1 MRYILPL
8 LLILFGITACRPTA
22 DERLLDRAEQLLVDH
37 PDSALSLVERVV
49 VKPTHDGAFRTR
61 YNLMMMRCRD
71 KAEGLLPSDSL
82 LEATLDYYEQHD
94 TRRNLIEYAYALY
107 YAGRVAEKKG
117 DFSHAMAHLLDADR
131 ALSSTYDT
139 SLRGDVLME
148 MARLYRRQR
157 YVQLSS
163 IHFEKAAR
171 CFEVNGRPTE
181 ALHALMATS
190 AEYHQSG
197 EIQKANRYYHKAQ
210 AMALELND
218 TVALITLARIAAT
231 RSVERGAYDRAL
243 QTLREATAAY
253 ANGVEPREFY
263 YLLGL
268 VKLRQGDADS
278 SALYLSE
285 HMADNREQQRQD
297 SLYGRSPGHWIL
309 RNEDIAG
316 EFFADMGEYQK
327 AYNRKNRALRILDS
341 IYRAEKLSPIPSM
354 QGRYL
359 RAQLQQQNDILRNR
373 MVMQWVIVA
382 LAFVAMVFFVLWLMA
397 HRRQL
402 ILQQR
407 QTILEYRQSIV
418 RLRDAY
424 AAEQSKPRI
433 GIPQDLIDR
442 RLDFMRKLLD
452 VAVLYGNRS
461 ELFTRKIGE
470 LISSESEGGIQ
481 WVFEDIL
488 NMQQPGIV
496 EFLKQRFP
504 QLTDRELGLYSMIC
518 LDIPK
523 STICMVANISAKTY
537 YNQRNILRG
546 KLALTNND
554 VTFAEHF
561 ETMRQACEK
570 AEKNGK
576 SSALPTEGN

>member
-8 LLILFGITACRPTA
+8 LLILFGITACRPAA
-22 DERLLDRAEQLLVDH
+22 DERLLDRAEELLVEH
-37 PDSALSLVERVV
+37 PDSALRLVEKIV
-49 VKPTHDGAFRTR
+49 VKPSDGEGFRTR
-61 YNLMMMRCRD
+61 YNLMLMRCRD

-82 LEATLDYYEQHD
+82 LEATLNYYEQHD
-94 TRRNLIEYAYALY
+94 TRRNLVEYAYALY
-107 YAGRVAEKKG
+107 YAGRVAERQG
-117 DFSHAMAHLLDADR
+117 DFSQALAHLLDADR

-171 CFEVNGRPTE
+171 CFEIHNRH
-181 ALHALMATS
+181 ADAMHALMATS
-190 AEYHQSG
+190 AEYHQLG
-197 EIQKANRYYHKAQ
+197 EIQKANLYYHKAQ
-210 AMALELND
+210 AMAQELQD
-218 TVALITLARIAAT
+218 TVALITLARISAT
-231 RSVERGAYDRAL
+231 RSIEHGDYDRAL
-243 QTLREATAAY
+243 QTLREATSAY
-253 ANGVEPREFY
+253 ANGIEPQEFF

-268 VKLRQGDADS
+268 IKLRQGDVDS
-278 SALYLSE
+278 SAYYLSG
-285 HMADNREQQRQD
+285 HMADYREQQRQD
-297 SLYGRSPGHWIL
+297 SLYGRSLGHWVL
-309 RNEDIAG
+309 RNEDVAG

-359 RAQLQQQNDILRNR
+359 RAQLQQQNDILRHR

-382 LAFVAMVFFVLWLMA
+382 LAFVAMIFFIMWLLTR
-397 HRRQL
+397 RRQL

-488 NMQQPGIV
+488 NMQQPGFV
-496 EFLKQRFP
+496 DFLKQRFP

-561 ETMRQACEK
+561 ETMRQACES